1 VEIQAGPLP
10 PNQEGIQ
17 MAGDMFLKL
26 EGLDGESVDEAS
38 PSHKKEIDII
48 GWSFGGTNPASF
60 ALGQGGQQSK
70 PVYTD
75 FHITKVCDSSSV
87 KLLRAM
93 TGGQHIDKGK
103 ITCRKA
109 IKDSNKLE
117 YLTIDLDDVQVT
129 GVQFSGSGHDQFLHE
144 TVSLTAAKF
153 KAVYTLQDD
162 DGNAGPKTELEYDL
176 QKQKVV

>member
-1 VEIQAGPLP
+1 
-10 PNQEGIQ
+10 

-26 EGLDGESVDEAS
+26 ENIKGESIDEAK
-38 PSHKKEIDII
+38 PSHKEEIDII

-60 ALGQGGQQSK
+60 ALGTGGQQAK
-70 PVYTD
+70 PTYTD
-75 FHITKVCDSSSV
+75 FHITKVCDAASV

-103 ITCRKA
+103 LTCRKA
-109 IKDSNKLE
+109 VKDSDKLE
-117 YLTIDLDDVQVT
+117 YLIIDMDDVQVT

-144 TVSLTAAKF
+144 TVSLTCAKF
-153 KAVYTLQDD
+153 TAKYTQQDD
-162 DGNAGPKTELEYDL
+162 DGNAMAPVTLEYDL

>member
-1 VEIQAGPLP
+1 
-10 PNQEGIQ
+10 

-38 PSHKKEIDII
+38 PSHNKEIDII

-60 ALGQGGQQSK
+60 AMGQGGQQSK

-75 FHITKVCDSSSV
+75 FHITKVCDSASV

-109 IKDSNKLE
+109 TGPEKTDGSAFELFPKPARGFRLKTLDN
-117 YLTIDLDDVQVT
+117 YFIDIR
-129 GVQFSGSGHDQFLHE
+129 
-144 TVSLTAAKF
+144 
-153 KAVYTLQDD
+153 
-162 DGNAGPKTELEYDL
+162 TEVRGRQIRGGRRSECSSP
-176 QKQKVV
+176 

>member
-1 VEIQAGPLP
+1 VVIEAGPLP
-10 PNQEGIQ
+10 PNQEGQ

-26 EGLDGESVDEAS
+26 EGLDGESIDEAS
-38 PSHKKEIDII
+38 PSHNKEIDII

-70 PVYTD
+70 PTYTD
-75 FHITKVCDSSSV
+75 FHITKVCDSASV

-93 TGGQHIDKGK
+93 TGGQHIDTGK

-117 YLTIDLDDVQVT
+117 YLVIDLEDIQVT

-144 TVSLTAAKF
+144 TVSITAATF
-153 KAVYTLQDD
+153 KATYTLQDD
-162 DGNAGPKTELEYDL
+162 DGNAGAKVELKYDL
-176 QKQKVV
+176 QKQKVT